1 MQADCVAELLADH
14 VAKPDLRGADRHL
27 TEDSGVEK
35 LVLHGCVHCHK
46 HVFGPKDKSP
56 NCPKC
61 GGSRYKPDSRIAN
74 EVVYY
79 FPLEKR
85 IKALLRLPNFIALLQ
100 VHACNHIMCKW
111 C

>member
-35 LVLHGCVHCHK
+35 QVLHGCVHCHK

-61 GGSRYKPDSRIAN
+61 GGSRYKPGSRIVN

-85 IKALLRLPNFIALLQ
+85 LKALLRLPNFIALLQ
-100 VHACNHIMCKW
+100 VHFV
-111 C
+111 